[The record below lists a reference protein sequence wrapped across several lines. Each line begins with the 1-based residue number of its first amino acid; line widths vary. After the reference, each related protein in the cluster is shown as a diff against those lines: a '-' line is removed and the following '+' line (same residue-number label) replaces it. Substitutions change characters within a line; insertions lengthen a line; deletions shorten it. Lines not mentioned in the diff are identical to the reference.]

1 LLIRGKAKKGFSEKR
16 PSLQLTRLIL
26 RSEIS
31 EQECKSAIKGLLL
44 GGLAIDKESATVER
58 AGRRGPEELLGADS
72 RPVGHDQKDQQRQ
85 QQGVL
90 HNGAPMATT

>member
-1 LLIRGKAKKGFSEKR
+1 
-16 PSLQLTRLIL
+16 
-26 RSEIS
+26 
-31 EQECKSAIKGLLL
+31 
-44 GGLAIDKESATVER
+44 LAIDNESATVER

-72 RPVGHDQKDQQRQ
+72 RPVGHHQQDQQRQ